1 MHGKI
6 VRDPIHEY
14 ISFSEEERR
23 LIDSPWFQRLRYC
36 SQNGP
41 TRLVYPSILGTRF
54 EHSLGVMEL
63 ASRFLD
69 SVLDVEKYENPEVV
83 SNFIQ
88 ICKRDLNLFLGIDT
102 DKKKDKEVVADV
114 RRILRITALCH
125 DLGHFPLS
133 HTLERAFEHEFMPK
147 PIPTTHEGIPTYG
160 AIPTH
165 NPRRVCHELLS
176 VELVRY
182 ILEKQDAAIEDW
194 VARAVILVMLA
205 PEKLSVKH
213 EGGDVVCSQTM
224 FHTLNGIIMGDYDAD
239 RLDYLQRDGY
249 LSGSGFG
256 HFDVRRFIDAMMLT
270 QEKGVYRVI
279 PSSHALSTIEA
290 CLIERYKLYK
300 WVYLHHKTLFFD
312 EVCCEVARKL
322 FRDEE
327 IIKQLFIE
335 YKGDVTKDY
344 LRRILDSLG
353 SPNSKIPPLILFNGR
368 ILGLEDGYYQLR
380 AEFFVKNKESYF
392 FDDVWFCRECRNKE
406 RFGSL
411 RKFYVQTLIERQ
423 PCGMTLWKDW
433 SQFKDFRD
441 LCVQKTINSEAFESK
456 VPKLEFKEK
465 NIHRFL
471 KNLWR
476 LMRDGDFPEVV
487 RLKTIEETAEG
498 LKTAEIGQIRPLLR
512 IADWELFGDLTK
524 KEIIGRTGDPD
535 YLFTHSALLR
545 EVSGLREEIP
555 FYMFVAGGV
564 EDVKQAKKNLENLLT
579 ITAEAFIN
587 SLIVYWDNG
596 NVGDIKEITAE
607 WKQAVTQEI
616 REGN

>member
-1 MHGKI
+1 MKI

-23 LIDSPWFQRLRYC
+23 LIDSPWFQRLRHC

-133 HTLERAFEHEFMPK
+133 HTLERAFEYEFMPK
-147 PIPTTHEGIPTYG
+147 PIPATPKGIPTHG
-160 AIPTH
+160 VIPTH
-165 NPRRVCHELLS
+165 NPPRVCHELLS
-176 VELVRY
+176 VEVVRH
-182 ILEKQDAAIEDW
+182 ILEKQDAAIEGW
-194 VARAVILVMLA
+194 IARAVILVMLA

-213 EGGDVVCSQTM
+213 EGEDVVGSQTM

-279 PSSHALSTIEA
+279 PSSRALSTIEA

-312 EVCCEVARKL
+312 EVCCEVAREL

-327 IIKQLFIE
+327 IIKELFIKYEENVPEE
-335 YKGDVTKDY
+335 YLKS
-344 LRRILDSLG
+344 ILNLLG
-353 SPNSKIPPLILFNGR
+353 LPDKKIPPLILFNGR
-368 ILGLEDGYYQLR
+368 ILGLGDGYYQLR
-380 AEFFVKNKESYF
+380 AEFFVNNKESYF
-392 FDDVWFCRECRNKE
+392 FDDVWFCRECRNKK

-411 RKFYVQTLIERQ
+411 RNFYVQTLIERQ

-433 SQFKDFRD
+433 SQFKDFRK
-441 LCVQKTINSEAFESK
+441 LCVKIAINSETFASK
-456 VPKLEFKEK
+456 VHEVDLEEE
-465 NIHRFL
+465 IIQRFL
-471 KNLWR
+471 KNLWK
-476 LMRDGDFPEVV
+476 LMRDETFPEVV
-487 RLKTIEETAEG
+487 RLKTIEETEEG
-498 LKTAEIGQIRPLLR
+498 LKTAGIGQLRPLLR
-512 IADWELFGDLTK
+512 IADWSLFGNLVK
-524 KEIIGRTGDPD
+524 KEIVGRNGK
-535 YLFTHSALLR
+535 LAHLLEHSALLR
-545 EVSGLREEIP
+545 EVSGLKEEIP
-555 FYMFVAGGV
+555 FYMFVAGEV
-564 EDVKQAKKNLENLLT
+564 EDVKKAKENLGNLLT

-587 SLIVYWDNG
+587 ALVTFWNDDNVRLISTAWD
-596 NVGDIKEITAE
+596 TAVS
-607 WKQAVTQEI
+607 KKTM
-616 REGN
+616 EGN

>member
-1 MHGKI
+1 MKI

-14 ISFSEEERR
+14 ISFSEEERG
-23 LIDSPWFQRLRYC
+23 LIDSPWFQRLRHC

-69 SVLDVEKYENPEVV
+69 SVLDVEKYKNPEVV

-88 ICKRDLNLFLGIDT
+88 ICKRDLNVFLGRDT
-102 DKKKDKEVVADV
+102 DKKKDKEIVADV

-133 HTLERAFEHEFMPK
+133 HTLERAFEDEFMPK
-147 PIPTTHEGIPTYG
+147 PIPADKGIPTHG
-160 AIPTH
+160 VIPTH
-165 NPRRVCHELLS
+165 NPRRVCHELIS
-176 VELVRY
+176 VELVRH
-182 ILEKQDAAIEDW
+182 ILEKHDAAIEDW
-194 VARAVILVMLA
+194 VARGVILVMLA

-213 EGGDVVCSQTM
+213 EGGDVVGSQTM

-312 EVCCEVARKL
+312 EVCCEVAKKL

-327 IIKQLFIE
+327 IIKKLFIE
-335 YKGDVTKDY
+335 YEGNVPKDY
-344 LRRILDSLG
+344 LKSILNSLG
-353 SPNSKIPPLILFNGR
+353 LPNEKIPPLILFDGKT
-368 ILGLEDGYYQLR
+368 LGLDGTYYQLR
-380 AEFFVKNKESYF
+380 VDFFVENEESYF
-392 FDDVWFCRECRNKE
+392 FDDVWFWRKCRDKE

-411 RKFYVQTLIERQ
+411 GEFYVQTLIERQ

-433 SQFKDFRD
+433 SQFKDFRK
-441 LCVQKTINSEAFESK
+441 LCVEIAISSETFASK
-456 VPKLEFKEK
+456 VPEVDLEEE
-465 NIHRFL
+465 IIQRFL
-471 KNLWR
+471 KNLWK
-476 LMRDGDFPEVV
+476 LMRDETFPEVV
-487 RLKTIEETAEG
+487 RLKTIKETEEG
-498 LKTAEIGQIRPLLR
+498 LKTAEIGQLRPLLR
-512 IADWELFGDLTK
+512 IADWSLFGNLVK
-524 KEIIGRTGDPD
+524 KEIIGRNGKPAH
-535 YLFTHSALLR
+535 LLEHSALLR
-545 EVSGLREEIP
+545 EVSDLKEEIP
-555 FYMFVAGGV
+555 FYMFVAGEV
-564 EDVKQAKKNLENLLT
+564 EDVKKAKENLGNLLT
-579 ITAEAFIN
+579 IAAKAFIN
-587 SLIVYWDNG
+587 ALIVYWDNG

-607 WKQAVTQEI
+607 WKQAVTKKTM
-616 REGN
+616 EGN